1 MSQVLI
7 VCIAFEMKRR
17 FKLLLGF
24 LLSLFCLYEFL
35 VVTENPRLLDFNRDL
50 KSLVKPNH
58 STALIY
64 PQAKPSQTYQNYL
77 IVVVSKPDNFLARKA
92 IRETW
97 GKSEPVIFLLGKSK
111 SSVKNELVQIES
123 KDNGDV
129 LMEDFMDDYYNL
141 TLKSIMMLKYVTQF
155 DIKPTFVLKV
165 YFNFQI
171 DMKSLCTN

>member
-1 MSQVLI
+1 
-7 VCIAFEMKRR
+7 MKKRQ
-17 FKLLLGF
+17 FKLVLGF
-24 LLSLFCLYEFL
+24 LLAWFCLSQFL
-35 VVTENPRLLDFNRDL
+35 VATENPRLLDFNQDL

-58 STALIY
+58 STALIF
-64 PQAKPSQTYQNYL
+64 PQAKSSRSELL
-77 IVVVSKPDNFLARKA
+77 IVVISKTDNFLARKA

-97 GKSEPVIFLLGKSK
+97 SKSEPVIFLLGKSK